1 MSAFPGSPTLNS
13 GLHYFYPFCSFLT
26 HQLWS
31 HSKKG
36 NFPVFTQARV
46 LPLSIVYTLPQITQ
60 PEDSDFRD
68 HKRTVEGWGSQHVTL
83 TLQHGVK
90 YPHFLSK
97 HAEDLGYSMFLL
109 DSMDCNF
116 RIRSLLL
123 GFTQKEEKA
132 IQRDLLFILCTRG
145 LSCRFFHSAVPVLFL
160 SRFHKKIMAV
170 IKQPPCADNL
180 LGNKPSSRR
189 WIYVTPRNPLSECSC
204 LAPIPSIYT

>member
-1 MSAFPGSPTLNS
+1 MGRLNS

-36 NFPVFTQARV
+36 NFPFFTQTRV

-68 HKRTVEGWGSQHVTL
+68 HKRTVDGLGSQHVTL

-97 HAEDLGYSMFLL
+97 HTEDPGYSMFLL

-123 GFTQKEEKA
+123 GFTQKEEKGPYKE
-132 IQRDLLFILCTRG
+132 IFCLFYI
-145 LSCRFFHSAVPVLFL
+145 PE
-160 SRFHKKIMAV
+160 
-170 IKQPPCADNL
+170 D
-180 LGNKPSSRR
+180 
-189 WIYVTPRNPLSECSC
+189 C
-204 LAPIPSIYT
+204 LAGFSTLLSLYYFFPGFIKK